1 MKFLK
6 YGIFGLLFSLSL
18 GCSEEP
24 ITVSAPQ
31 LLANSPVHFGDSPK
45 GIRQGGR
52 LIITNGGDAT
62 LEIADFSVRPE
73 DGVFKCS
80 RAAP

>member
-6 YGIFGLLFSLSL
+6 YGIVGLLFSLSL

-24 ITVSAPQ
+24 ITQFSAPQ

-52 LIITNGGDAT
+52 LIITNGGDG
-62 LEIADFSVRPE
+62 VR
-73 DGVFKCS
+73 V
-80 RAAP
+80 